1 MDVVCHS
8 WTLPWKFKNASNGM
22 SCAEGVDF
30 EWYCS
35 YIKMEVWRIET
46 FSSSQPSWHNQ
57 SNKNFFLLKTF
68 DSLNQFIFG
77 PKRTGKRSS
86 FEKVA
91 VVGNMAGFIWTRS
104 TSPLRP
110 RIPKA
115 WRCQIFGCHK
125 LSSNTIY
132 WDLRQGGNQSD
143 HVHVSEEASI
153 RFRTR

>member
-1 MDVVCHS
+1 MLQTMDVVCHS

-30 EWYCS
+30 EWSCS

-91 VVGNMAGFIWTRS
+91 VVGNMAGFIWTFNQSSSS
-104 TSPLRP
+104 TNTKGVTMSNLWLSQAQLEYDLLRP
-110 RIPKA
+110 ETRRKSKQSCPRF
-115 WRCQIFGCHK
+115 W
-125 LSSNTIY
+125 
-132 WDLRQGGNQSD
+132 GGLN
-143 HVHVSEEASI
+143 
-153 RFRTR
+153 